1 VSELAVDETLPP
13 DDEPLLADVV
23 SEFAR
28 TMPPDSSVQAII
40 DHLVE
45 RIIEIL
51 PISSAGV
58 TLLPRSSEHRYVAA
72 SDASALGYELLQRKL
87 HEGPGVLTAA
97 SGEAVQAPD
106 LSCDE
111 RFPTFGPRALRTGLS
126 AVFTFPLRHAGH
138 RLGALDLYL
147 DAAGPMTP
155 KAMGTAQTVADVVT
169 AQLINARAREHPRE
183 RFDDIKQSA
192 LRDELTGLPN
202 RILLLDRLALALLR
216 SQGSGRSSA
225 VIWLDLDLTGQTGR
239 SHSPAA
245 GDEVLAAIAVRLRG
259 LLRRTDTLARLAD
272 NAFGVL
278 CEDLQSPAQADAIAA
293 RLTAALTR
301 PFQPADPGQRATA
314 SVGIAW
320 MDADQYQHGPRYLPE
335 ELLRSASQARAS
347 TGNAPRQ
354 FGVAQRGGEDRDR
367 VNLDG
372 ANRGRD
378 DGGRDNRD
386 RDERGQPVTAG
397 LADDLT
403 DAQSRG
409 EFHVE
414 YQPILLTVSNRITGF
429 EALLRWIHPTRGL
442 IPPAT
447 FIPWAEKSGLINQI
461 GGWVLAQACADRARL
476 QAEHPGE
483 VLDMAVNVSVH
494 QLMSPGFTASVAA
507 VLAGTDADPRRLIL
521 EITESVFIRDG
532 ERALIVL
539 SELNE
544 LGVQLALD
552 DFGTGYSSLSYLK
565 RFPVQILKIDRAFI
579 VDLVRDAASHS
590 IVSAIVNLAHDLDMT
605 VVAEGVETAEQHEA
619 VRWLGCDSYQGFYF
633 ARPSRAPGNPGQPAR
648 THRPI
653 PAQRTHRSATF

>member
-1 VSELAVDETLPP
+1 MPELATEEPLP
-13 DDEPLLADVV
+13 DEPRLADVV

-28 TMPPDSSVQAII
+28 TMPPDSSIQAII

-87 HEGPGVLTAA
+87 DEGPGVLTAA
-97 SGEAVQAPD
+97 SGVAVQAPY
-106 LSCDE
+106 LGSDE

-126 AVFTFPLRHAGH
+126 AMFTFPLRHADH
-138 RLGALDLYL
+138 RLGALDLYQ
-147 DAAGPMTP
+147 DAAGPLTP
-155 KAMGTAQTVADVVT
+155 KAMGAAQTVADVVT
-169 AQLINARAREHPRE
+169 AHLINARARENSRD
-183 RFDDIKQSA
+183 RLDDIEQSA

-202 RILLLDRLALALLR
+202 RTLLLDRLALALLR
-216 SQGSGRSSA
+216 GQGSGRSSA
-225 VIWLDLDLTGQTGR
+225 VIWLDLDLTAQVGE
-239 SHSPAA
+239 SHSAA
-245 GDEVLAAIAVRLRG
+245 TGDEVLAAIAVRLRG

-301 PFQPADPGQRATA
+301 PFQPAGRGQPPAA
-314 SVGIAW
+314 GVGIAW
-320 MDADQYQHGPRYLPE
+320 MGADQHQHGPRYSPE
-335 ELLRSASQARAS
+335 ELLRSAYLARGQTGSAS
-347 TGNAPRQ
+347 GQPGELKR
-354 FGVAQRGGEDRDR
+354 GVDERNREIRDGDS
-367 VNLDG
+367 L
-372 ANRGRD
+372 
-378 DGGRDNRD
+378 D
-386 RDERGQPVTAG
+386 RDERGRPVAAG
-397 LADDLT
+397 LADDLLH
-403 DAQSRG
+403 AQSRG

-414 YQPILLTVSNRITGF
+414 YQPIISTARNRITGF
-429 EALLRWIHPTRGL
+429 EALLRWIHPTHGS

-476 QAEHPGE
+476 QAEHSGE

-507 VLAGTDADPRRLIL
+507 VLAATDADPRRLIL

-539 SELNE
+539 GELNE
-544 LGVQLALD
+544 FGVQLALD

-565 RFPVQILKIDRAFI
+565 RFPVQILKIDRSFI

-590 IVSAIVNLAHDLDMT
+590 IVAAIVNLAHDLAMT

-619 VRWLGCDSYQGFYF
+619 VCRLGCDSYQGFYF
-633 ARPSRAPGNPGQPAR
+633 ARPSPAPGDPARPAR

>member
-1 VSELAVDETLPP
+1 MSELAIDESRPP
-13 DDEPLLADVV
+13 EEPRLADVV

-28 TMPPDSSVQAII
+28 TMPSDSSVQAII

-87 HEGPGVLTAA
+87 DEGPGVLAAA

-106 LSCDE
+106 LSSDK
-111 RFPTFGPRALRTGLS
+111 RFPTFGPTALGTGLG
-126 AVFTFPLRHAGH
+126 AMFTFPLRHADH
-138 RLGALDLYL
+138 RLGALDLYQ
-147 DAAGPMTP
+147 DCAGPLTA
-155 KAMGTAQTVADVVT
+155 KAMGAAQTVADVVT
-169 AQLINARAREHPRE
+169 AQLINARARENPRV

-202 RILLLDRLALALLR
+202 RTLMLDRLALALLR
-216 SQGSGRSSA
+216 GQGSGRSSA
-225 VIWLDLDLTGQTGR
+225 VIWLDLDLAAQV
-239 SHSPAA
+239 SELHSPAA
-245 GDEVLAAIAVRLRG
+245 CDELVAAVAVRLRG
-259 LLRRTDTLARLAD
+259 LLRRTDTLARLTD
-272 NAFGVL
+272 NAFGIL
-278 CEDLQSPAQADAIAA
+278 CEDLENPAQAGAIAA
-293 RLTAALTR
+293 RLTAAVTR
-301 PFQPADPGQRATA
+301 PFPPADTGPHPTA
-314 SVGIAW
+314 SVGVVW
-320 MDADQYQHGPRYLPE
+320 MDADQHHHGPRYSPE
-335 ELLRSASQARAS
+335 ELLRSASVARAS
-347 TGNAPRQ
+347 TGSAPPRQ
-354 FGVAQRGGEDRDR
+354 LVEVGRGEDERAG
-367 VNLDG
+367 VNRDG
-372 ANRGRD
+372 ANRS
-378 DGGRDNRD
+378 RDNG
-386 RDERGQPVTAG
+386 DESGQPVAAG
-397 LADDLT
+397 LADDLLH
-403 DAQSRG
+403 AQSRG

-414 YQPILLTVSNRITGF
+414 YQPILSTASNRITGF
-429 EALLRWIHPTRGL
+429 EALLRWIHPTHGS

-476 QAEHPGE
+476 QAEHPGDILE
-483 VLDMAVNVSVH
+483 MAVNVSVH

-521 EITESVFIRDG
+521 EITESVFIQDG
-532 ERALIVL
+532 ERALVVL

-633 ARPSRAPGNPGQPAR
+633 ARPSPAPGYRPAQPAR
-648 THRPI
+648 AHRSI
-653 PAQRTHRSATF
+653 PAQRGHRSATF